1 MSFTIQRVDIE
12 PVRRGVSKAPKIAR
26 AASLTSSRRGKNSTN
41 VLKNSTNVVK
51 NVTPD
56 TRTKIPVPTFPASKG
71 RTPSRS
77 FANNSI
83 LSLDTSFDVS
93 IHQSTAV

>member
-1 MSFTIQRVDIE
+1 MSFTIQPVDNE
-12 PVRRGVSKAPKIAR
+12 PVGRGVSKAPKIAR
-26 AASLTSSRRGKNSTN
+26 AASLTSIRRSKNSTN

-51 NVTPD
+51 NVTSD
-56 TRTKIPVPTFPASKG
+56 TPTKIPVPTKG
-71 RTPSRS
+71 RIPSRS

-83 LSLDTSFDVS
+83 LSLDTSFDVT